1 MPRQQRPPLETLGPA
16 HTHVCLVAAGC
27 LDLGQPYLPSFPA
40 RVGGRTEQENS
51 GVPCGKCFTQ
61 HPLTA
66 LLKALEWLL
75 SHHESCVIW
84 PPCASLELSLVTL
97 SSLQSR
103 LLVGPQHSNPTLTPG
118 SLHVL
123 SPLLRRLFPQIL
135 ARLVPSSSPS
145 LY

>member
-1 MPRQQRPPLETLGPA
+1 MARPAAALRSPWGGFWKPLLPRQQRPPLETLGPA

-40 RVGGRTEQENS
+40 RVGGRAEQENS
-51 GVPCGKCFTQ
+51 GVPYGKCFTQ
-61 HPLTA
+61 HPLPA

-103 LLVGPQHSNPTLTPG
+103 LLVGSQHSNPTLT
-118 SLHVL
+118 V
-123 SPLLRRLFPQIL
+123 F
-135 ARLVPSSSPS
+135 ACAVPST
-145 LY
+145 